1 MFEEYLQDA
10 SAFFDEGRSAAEC
23 GDIKKSRRYYR
34 GAVFYTFSAMEAY
47 VNFIA
52 DTFEKGG
59 NLPRHEIAFLTDKT
73 LVFSNKKWDVVEKTE
88 FHAIEDKIKFLL
100 SKFSPGFDFTNPS
113 WVSLMELKQTRN
125 SLIHPKQ
132 TEDETSVEEY
142 HKKLRSGMRGAIST
156 MNSVSE
162 AIFKR
167 TLRQQILDLKP
178 E

>member
-59 NLPRHEIAFLTDKT
+59 NFEGGLQKRRLYLEN
-73 LVFSNKKWDVVEKTE
+73 SRNDVK
-88 FHAIEDKIKFLL
+88 
-100 SKFSPGFDFTNPS
+100 PS
-113 WVSLMELKQTRN
+113 C
-125 SLIHPKQ
+125 
-132 TEDETSVEEY
+132 
-142 HKKLRSGMRGAIST
+142 
-156 MNSVSE
+156 
-162 AIFKR
+162 
-167 TLRQQILDLKP
+167 
-178 E
+178 